1 MKIFIVQGTFIG
13 VAGTILGVT
22 GGMLLAFNVGEVVA
36 FIEWLFSVQFLSN
49 EIYYISKI
57 PSDPQAE
64 DIVTVAVVSFALS
77 LLATLY
83 PSYRASKVNPAEAL
97 RYE

>member
-1 MKIFIVQGTFIG
+1 MIGLLGTL
-13 VAGTILGVT
+13 LGLL
-22 GGMLLAFNVGEVVA
+22 GGILLAVNVGDLVA
-36 FIEWLFSVQFLSN
+36 WIEGLFNIQFLSQ
-49 EIYYISKI
+49 EVYYISKI
-57 PSDPQAE
+57 PSEPQLA
-64 DIVTVAVVSFALS
+64 DIVTVALVSFVLT

>member
-1 MKIFIVQGTFIG
+1 
-13 VAGTILGVT
+13 
-22 GGMLLAFNVGEVVA
+22 LA
-36 FIEWLFSVQFLSN
+36 
-49 EIYYISKI
+49 
-57 PSDPQAE
+57 
-64 DIVTVAVVSFALS
+64 DIVTVAVVSLILT